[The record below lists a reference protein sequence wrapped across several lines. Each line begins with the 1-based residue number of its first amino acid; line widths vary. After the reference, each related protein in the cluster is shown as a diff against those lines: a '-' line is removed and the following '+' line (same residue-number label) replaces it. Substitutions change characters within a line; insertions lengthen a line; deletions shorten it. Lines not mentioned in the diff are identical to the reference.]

1 MICERQTQIDV
12 RRLGRDLPRGMWIMS
27 QWVRITTTPC
37 HFGGVRYW
45 FQCPR
50 CDRRCAILYPQVCRI
65 CGDGRYEV
73 ELLIPAH
80 RKITKAIR
88 LRRRLGQ
95 TSGGIVAQFPK
106 KPKWMRWHTYL
117 NLRAKS
123 EKYEKQLWV
132 GEGARLDRLQ
142 NSQR

>member
-1 MICERQTQIDV
+1 MICERQTQIHV
-12 RRLGRDLPRGMWIMS
+12 RLLGRDLPERKWIIS
-27 QWVRITTTPC
+27 QWVQITTTPC

-45 FQCPR
+45 FLCPS
-50 CDRRCAILYPQVCRI
+50 CNRRCAILYPQFCRI

-80 RKITKAIR
+80 RRITKAIR

-95 TSGGIVAQFPK
+95 TSGGIVAPFPK

-123 EKYEKQLWV
+123 EAHEKQFWA

-142 NSQR
+142 KIQR

>member
-12 RRLGRDLPRGMWIMS
+12 RGLGRNLPDRKWIFS

-45 FQCPR
+45 FLCPG
-50 CDRRCAILYPQVCRI
+50 CSRRCAILYPQFCRI

-73 ELLIPAH
+73 ELLSPEH
-80 RKITKAIR
+80 RKITRAIR
-88 LRRRLGQ
+88 MRRRLGQ
-95 TSGGIVAQFPK
+95 NEGGTIAPFPK

-123 EKYEKQLWV
+123 ETYEKQMWAAAGV
-132 GEGARLDRLQ
+132 RLDRLQ
-142 NSQR
+142 NS